1 MLSNGFTVNDKLC
14 KFRYMKSAIY
24 PGSFD
29 PFTNGH
35 NDILNRALKIFDKV
49 TIAVVKNSSKKY
61 LFSLEDRVS
70 MISELFSDQE
80 NIDCVGLDSKL
91 TVDLAKE
98 LNAKA
103 IIRGLRAVSDF
114 EYEFQIASINRSQ
127 NSEIESVFF
136 TPNEKLSFISSSM
149 VKELASYDGDIT
161 KFVHP
166 DIEEMLKRKLK
177 N

>member
-1 MLSNGFTVNDKLC
+1 
-14 KFRYMKSAIY
+14 MKSAIY

-149 VKELASYDGDIT
+149 VKELASYDGDIA

>member
-1 MLSNGFTVNDKLC
+1 
-14 KFRYMKSAIY
+14 MKIGIY

-35 NDILNRALKIFDKV
+35 NNILKKSLKIFDKV
-49 TIAVVKNSSKKY
+49 VIAVVKNTSKNY
-61 LFSLEDRVS
+61 LFSLEDRVQ
-70 MISELFSDQE
+70 MVSELFEGHE
-80 NIDCVGLDSKL
+80 NISCMGLDSKL
-91 TVDLAKE
+91 TVELASE
-98 LNAKA
+98 LKAQA

-127 NSEIESVFF
+127 NSEVESVFF
-136 TPNEKLSFISSSM
+136 TPDERLTFISSSM
-149 VKELASYDGDIT
+149 VKELASYGGDIS

-166 DIEEMLKRKLK
+166 SIANSLEEKFK

>member
-1 MLSNGFTVNDKLC
+1 
-14 KFRYMKSAIY
+14 MKSAIY

-166 DIEEMLKRKLK
+166 DIEEVLKRKLK